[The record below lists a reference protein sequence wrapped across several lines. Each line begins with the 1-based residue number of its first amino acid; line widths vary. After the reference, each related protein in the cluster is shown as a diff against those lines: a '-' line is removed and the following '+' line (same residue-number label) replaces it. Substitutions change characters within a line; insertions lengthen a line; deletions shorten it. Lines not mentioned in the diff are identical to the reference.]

1 MKVVGKTKE
10 GFSLNAT
17 TQELATLIG
26 PRSKFKVK
34 DIQVG
39 TDIAIYRIYFPS
51 TGRQGIE
58 HLYIF
63 PYDSPNPKHSL
74 TREGE

>member
-26 PRSKFKVK
+26 PRSKFKVE
-34 DIQVG
+34 IG
-39 TDIAIYRIYFPS
+39 TNIEIYRIYHHL

-58 HLYIF
+58 YLYVF
-63 PYDSPNPKHSL
+63 PMTPPDPKHSL
-74 TREGE
+74 TKEGE